1 VTQAL
6 RALEEQRGAAAAAMA
21 AARGREEA
29 RRAAVVDAVAPLQA
43 GARARVGGLCGA
55 CFFGMVSWRAGFS
68 VKTAFAADEAGVA
81 RLQRWTRPTC
91 RLRRR
96 RQSAVC

>member
-6 RALEEQRGAAAAAMA
+6 RALEVQRGAAAAAMA

-43 GARARVGGLCGA
+43 GAAVAEIPLH
-55 CFFGMVSWRAGFS
+55 FYS
-68 VKTAFAADEAGVA
+68 VH
-81 RLQRWTRPTC
+81 
-91 RLRRR
+91 LRF
-96 RQSAVC
+96 